1 MENKTLG
8 DDYWSNR
15 YLDQQTGWD
24 IGYSST
30 PLSSF
35 AATIE
40 DKNAVILIPGCGNAY
55 EVDDLL
61 SKGFTNITVVDIS
74 SVLVK
79 RLQEKF
85 AGKPVKV
92 IHADFFEHNGQYDF
106 IFEQTFFCALNP
118 SLRERYVTKM
128 NELLKP
134 GGQLV
139 GVMFNRVFEEDGP
152 PFGGTKEE
160 YEQRFSPFFDIKK
173 MELCYNSI
181 LPREGNELFV
191 RLQKPV

>member
-1 MENKTLG
+1 MLFLALG
-8 DDYWSNR
+8 ILCN
-15 YLDQQTGWD
+15 
-24 IGYSST
+24 
-30 PLSSF
+30 
-35 AATIE
+35 
-40 DKNAVILIPGCGNAY
+40 VILLIILKAFGRFGIPTLQGIVVNYFVAGTTSLFFVGEPY
-55 EVDDLL
+55 TL
-61 SKGFTNITVVDIS
+61 S
-74 SVLVK
+74 
-79 RLQEKF
+79 E
-85 AGKPVKV
+85 V
-92 IHADFFEHNGQYDF
+92 IHADFFEHSGQYDF
-106 IFEQTFFCALNP
+106 IFEQTFFCALDP

-134 GGQLV
+134 GGQLA